1 MAIKLNI
8 KIMVVPT
15 LRYSATISL
24 KIRMFSLT
32 TRIYNILYARIF
44 SMKRIV
50 INILLLILMS
60 SVMLSASTQEEDR
73 YSELR
78 NRYNELKQDK
88 KKRQYRVYW
97 SNIAKELNKLS
108 ETAEPKLKVRIYFT
122 LGEVYRD
129 LRKIT
134 LSPYDFDSA
143 IEYYRKVYTEFPNSN
158 LADDAL
164 YYTGKLYLEVEND
177 TDTAIKF
184 FKRIRDEYKK
194 GDCYEKAITILNSVP
209 DSDLK
214 EVTTTKKE
222 EEKTT
227 KEESVKPEEVEREET
242 TQETSQKV
250 LSELKEMKLQ
260 IGESGA
266 ICELFTTSNVR
277 YVYKELP
284 EDPKNAKPPRIYIDL
299 IDTKLGAN
307 IEKTKNIENGFLKA
321 IRLGQFADN
330 TVRIVFDL
338 ASIQTYLIY
347 TAEEPYRIVMH
358 FGDLK
363 NVKPI
368 LPEADGGWVMKEEDV
383 GYKEKL
389 PESQKVEKVEKGKD
403 DAINMKIVESVK
415 SDLKKNISEKKTDS
429 IPLSKQLGLKVK
441 RIVIDPGHGGDD
453 TGAVGKSG
461 LKEKDVV
468 LDIALELARII
479 KKNTDIEVILTRDSD
494 TTLKLSERAA
504 MAREKKAD
512 LFISIH
518 ANANKNKK
526 FSGVEVYYLNN
537 TDDRASQKVAMLENV
552 NSDKSI
558 SDLKMT
564 LLDLAISANV
574 DESMRLANFVQGG
587 IVSKLKQKY
596 PDVKDRGV
604 KYALFYVLFGTEI
617 PSILVET
624 SFISNPVE
632 EKRFK
637 NKEYKR
643 LIAEGIYEGIIKYIG
658 NNDL

>member
-1 MAIKLNI
+1 
-8 KIMVVPT
+8 
-15 LRYSATISL
+15 
-24 KIRMFSLT
+24 
-32 TRIYNILYARIF
+32 
-44 SMKRIV
+44 MKRIV
-50 INILLLILMS
+50 AQIFILLFVFT
-60 SVMLSASTQEEDR
+60 VMVSASREEER
-73 YSELR
+73 YTELR
-78 NRYNELKQDK
+78 NKYNELKQDK
-88 KKRQYRVYW
+88 KKRKYRVYW
-97 SNIAKELNKLS
+97 SRIAKELNALS

-122 LGEVYRD
+122 LGELYRD
-129 LRKIT
+129 LRRIT

-143 IEYYRKVYTEFPNSN
+143 IEYYRKVYTDFPDSN

-194 GDCYEKAITILNSVP
+194 GDFYDKAITILNSVP
-209 DSDLK
+209 DSDLR
-214 EVTTTKKE
+214 
-222 EEKTT
+222 EEKG
-227 KEESVKPEEVEREET
+227 KKVEEAKVEEVAKGATE
-242 TQETSQKV
+242 QETPQKA
-250 LSELKEMKLQ
+250 LSELKDIKLEV
-260 IGESGA
+260 GENGA
-266 ICELFTTSNVR
+266 VCELYTTSQVR

-299 IDTKLGAN
+299 IDTRLGGD
-307 IEKTKNIENGFLKA
+307 IEKTKVIEKGFLKA
-321 IRLGQFADN
+321 VRVGQFADN

-338 ASIQTYLIY
+338 LSIQTYLIY
-347 TAEEPYRIVMH
+347 AAEQPYRIVMH
-358 FGDLK
+358 FGDIK

-368 LPEADGGWVMKEEDV
+368 LSTQQVTQVMDGGYENRSLATEKTEEEEGPV
-383 GYKEKL
+383 
-389 PESQKVEKVEKGKD
+389 
-403 DAINMKIVESVK
+403 DASINKRIVESLK
-415 SDLKKNISEKKTDS
+415 SDLRRNISEKKTDS

-441 RIVIDPGHGGDD
+441 RIVIDPGHGGED
-453 TGAVGKSG
+453 TGAIGKSG
-461 LKEKDVV
+461 LMEKDVV

-504 MAREKKAD
+504 LAREKKAD

-537 TDDRASQKVAMLENV
+537 TDDRASQKVAMLENM

-574 DESMRLANFVQGG
+574 DESMRLAQFVQNG
-587 IVSKLKQKY
+587 IVSKLRSKY

-604 KYALFYVLFGTEI
+604 KYALFYVLFGTEV

-632 EKRFK
+632 EKRLRS
-637 NKEYKR
+637 KEYKR
-643 LIAEGIYEGIIKYIG
+643 LIAEGIYEGIIKYIERK
-658 NNDL
+658 DL